1 MFAVI
6 VVVFWLHVSNSS
18 VILSGIM
25 VVLHLKI
32 VLFIKKEEE
41 EVFSILLY
49 REREKY
55 SLKLSKIWGDSN
67 NNIYK
72 KKNLKKN
79 CFSS

>member
-41 EVFSILLY
+41 EEEEEEVFSILLY
-49 REREKY
+49 RER
-55 SLKLSKIWGDSN
+55 
-67 NNIYK
+67 K
-72 KKNLKKN
+72 K
-79 CFSS
+79 

>member
-6 VVVFWLHVSNSS
+6 VVVFWVNVSNSS

-49 REREKY
+49 REREKNI
-55 SLKLSKIWGDSN
+55 LKLSKIWGDS
-67 NNIYK
+67 K
-72 KKNLKKN
+72 
-79 CFSS
+79 

>member
-32 VLFIKKEEE
+32 VLFIKEEEEEEE

-49 REREKY
+49 REREKN
-55 SLKLSKIWGDSN
+55 S
-67 NNIYK
+67 
-72 KKNLKKN
+72 
-79 CFSS
+79 